1 MAAANMENASQVFK
15 EMFSTTDS
23 ILICDTRGKVLFYQD
38 YNDQINMVRDE
49 VAVGRPIYD
58 LYPFFNREDF
68 TIFRAIDEK
77 RPILNELQMF
87 EVNGVP
93 KKALNS
99 AYPLI
104 NETGIMGAIVLSI
117 ELDNTSKRQK
127 RSQLTSKYNFDDIIT
142 QNAAF
147 RASFETL
154 KMISKSSSSVLI
166 YGETGTG
173 KELIAHTIHANSP
186 RRGKPLFVQNCAA
199 IPDNL
204 MESILF
210 GSSKGS
216 FTGAID
222 KPGLFEA
229 ADGGTLYLDE
239 VNSLSLD
246 LQGKLLRAIESNRI
260 RRIGE
265 NEEREVDV
273 RIIVSTNENLAMMV
287 KENRF
292 RKDLFYRFNVTNY
305 IIPPLRDRRDDIP
318 LLCEYYINQFNQRLS
333 HSVSGVEQ
341 EVYAYFRE
349 YPWDGN
355 VRELKNVIE
364 YACTIKTDGMI
375 TMHDLP
381 NYMFNQRTMETI
393 ASPEQILTSFQ
404 AACETFIRPGTS
416 LASQLEILEKEI
428 MSKAIL
434 RNRYNMTK
442 TAREL
447 NISRQTLYAKLKK
460 YDLI

>member
-1 MAAANMENASQVFK
+1 MSINAGNANRVFK
-15 EMFSTTDS
+15 ELFSETDS
-23 ILICDTRGKVLFYQD
+23 ILICDVRGKVLFYQD
-38 YNDQINMVRDE
+38 YNDQINMMRDKE
-49 VAVGRPIYD
+49 AVGRPIFE
-58 LYPFFNREDF
+58 LYPFFKREDF
-68 TIFRAIDEK
+68 TIFKAIDQK
-77 RPILNELQMF
+77 RPILNELQLF

-93 KKALNS
+93 KRSLNS
-99 AYPLI
+99 AYPLK
-104 NETGIMGAIVLSI
+104 NETGVVGAIVLSI
-117 ELDNTSKRQK
+117 ELDDTPKQRKRPY
-127 RSQLTSKYNFDDIIT
+127 LTSKYNFDNIIT
-142 QNAAF
+142 QNKAF
-147 RASFETL
+147 QRSFEKL
-154 KMISKSSSSVLI
+154 KMIAKSTSNVLI

-199 IPDNL
+199 IPDSL

-239 VNSLSLD
+239 VNSFSLD
-246 LQGKLLRAIESNRI
+246 LQGKLLRAIETNSI

-265 NEEREVDV
+265 NIEREVDV
-273 RIIVSTNENLAMMV
+273 RIIVSTNEDLALMV

-305 IIPPLRDRRDDIP
+305 AIPPLRDRRDDIP
-318 LLCEYYINQFNQRLS
+318 LLCEYYIDQYNQLLS
-333 HSVSGVEQ
+333 HHVEGVNS
-341 EVYAYFRE
+341 EVASYFRE

-364 YACTIKTDGMI
+364 YACTIKVDGVI

-381 NYMFNQRTMETI
+381 NYMFNQRTMEAI

-404 AACETFIRPGTS
+404 IACETFIRPGTS
-416 LASQLEILEKEI
+416 LASQMEILEKEI
-428 MSKAIL
+428 IDKAIL
-434 RNRYNMTK
+434 RNRYNITK
-442 TAREL
+442 TAQEL
-447 NISRQTLYAKLKK
+447 ELSRQTLYAKLKK
-460 YDLI
+460 YKLI

>member
-1 MAAANMENASQVFK
+1 MITPHTEDASRVFK
-15 EMFSTTDS
+15 EMFSETDS
-23 ILICDTRGKVLFYQD
+23 ILICDPRGKVLFYQD
-38 YNDQINMVRDE
+38 YNDQINMIRDE
-49 VAVGRPIYD
+49 AAVGRSIFD
-58 LYPFFNREDF
+58 LYPFFKREDF
-68 TIFRAIDEK
+68 TVFRAIDEK

-93 KKALNS
+93 KKAMNS

-104 NETGIMGAIVLSI
+104 NETGLVGAMVLSI
-117 ELDNTSKRQK
+117 ELDSTPKQKK
-127 RSQLTSKYNFDDIIT
+127 RSHLTSKYNFDNIIT

-147 RASFETL
+147 LESFETL
-154 KMISKSSSSVLI
+154 RMISKSTSSVLI

-222 KPGLFEA
+222 RPGLFEA

-273 RIIVSTNENLAMMV
+273 RIIVSTNENLAMLV

-292 RKDLFYRFNVTNY
+292 RKDLFYRFNVTNFM
-305 IIPPLRDRRDDIP
+305 IPPLRDRRDDIP
-318 LLCEYYINQFNQRLS
+318 LLCEHYINQYNQRLS
-333 HSVSGVEQ
+333 HSVSGVEE

-364 YACTIKTDGMI
+364 YACTIKAEGMI
-375 TMHDLP
+375 TMHELP

-416 LASQLEILEKEI
+416 LASQLEILEREI
-428 MSKAIL
+428 LSKAIL

-442 TAREL
+442 TAGEL
-447 NISRQTLYAKLKK
+447 NISRQTLYTKLKK
-460 YDLI
+460 YHLI